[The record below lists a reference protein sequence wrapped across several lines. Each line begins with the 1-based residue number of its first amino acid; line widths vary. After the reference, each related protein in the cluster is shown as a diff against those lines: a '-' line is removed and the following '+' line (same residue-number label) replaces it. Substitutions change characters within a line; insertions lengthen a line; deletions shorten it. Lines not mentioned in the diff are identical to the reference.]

1 MNTERERIINDLI
14 NKVKKGSMS
23 TEDYLPIFVGVMLNP
38 DDDEEP
44 KYLHDITI
52 KDGHLEFTWGD
63 AINVL
68 GSHPV
73 VKKEEEMTTEELSRI
88 LDWLNLPDSFPFYD
102 KEENHTARVWQS
114 DLNFLAQIV
123 GKHDILKDLTQKDE
137 DGEITCTEEE
147 LRMVATT
154 GKMTHKMADD
164 IQCRMHDYIDEDDYD
179 TGEEL
184 AMTISV
190 YDIKAFIIPIIQKK
204 YNLTAANRGI

>member
-1 MNTERERIINDLI
+1 MKTLKNITEREKIVNSLI
-14 NKVKKGSMS
+14 DKVKEGCMS
-23 TEDYLPIFVGVMLNP
+23 TENYLPIFVGLMMNP
-38 DDDEEP
+38 DDDDEP

-52 KDGHLEFTWGD
+52 KDGRLEFTWGD

-68 GSHPV
+68 GNHPV

-88 LDWLNLPDSFPFYD
+88 LDWLNLPDSFQFYD
-102 KEENHTARVWQS
+102 KEENDTVRVYQN

-123 GKHDILKDLTQKDE
+123 GKHDILKDLTLEDE

-147 LRMVATT
+147 LRQVAAT
-154 GKMTHKMADD
+154 GKMSHKMADD

-184 AMTISV
+184 TMTISV
-190 YDIKAFIIPIIQKK
+190 YEIKAFIIPIIQKK
-204 YNLTAANRGI
+204 Y

>member
-1 MNTERERIINDLI
+1 MKTLKNITEREKIVNSLI
-14 NKVKKGSMS
+14 NKVKEGCMS
-23 TEDYLPIFVGVMLNP
+23 TENYLPIFVGLMMNP
-38 DDDEEP
+38 DDDDEP

-52 KDGHLEFTWGD
+52 KDGRLEFTWGD

-68 GSHPV
+68 GNHPV

-88 LDWLNLPDSFPFYD
+88 LDWLNLPDSFQFYD
-102 KEENHTARVWQS
+102 KEENDTVRVYQN

-123 GKHDILKDLTQKDE
+123 GKHDILKDLTLEDE

-147 LRMVATT
+147 LRQVAAT
-154 GKMTHKMADD
+154 GKMSHKMADD

-184 AMTISV
+184 TMTISV
-190 YDIKAFIIPIIQKK
+190 YEIKAFIIPIIQKK
-204 YNLTAANRGI
+204 Y